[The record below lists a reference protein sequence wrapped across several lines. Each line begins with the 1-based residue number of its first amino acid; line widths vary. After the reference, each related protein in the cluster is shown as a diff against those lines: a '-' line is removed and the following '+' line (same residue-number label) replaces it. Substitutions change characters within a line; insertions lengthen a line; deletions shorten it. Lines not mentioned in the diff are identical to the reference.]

1 MEIARREIEL
11 MNGDKTNVRVFADI
25 VKSLSIL
32 VFLFC
37 GISGK
42 VRAGVPA
49 NNLNYP
55 VLIEAATGLTGSG
68 FFLEAGRSIYLVTA
82 RHVIDPGKES
92 GEITVYAQTSNHGFP
107 DRLKLIL
114 DPGVLHEN
122 GHVLV
127 HRGRDVVAIRI
138 GKMKGEGDFAPLVY
152 HEGVALSQKG
162 TLTAVAEVNTVS
174 FQDIGVTNRVYV
186 MGYPVSVGVAS
197 AKQLDHRTPLVR
209 TGIVAGKNLQDGV
222 VILDCQVDGGNS
234 GGPVIQMSEDSKGM
248 RHYHVIGMVS
258 EFVPSAEEWISQ
270 SRGQVAVNISN
281 SGYSVVEPMDSIWQ
295 LIQFPELSL
304 SQDSGKR

>member
-1 MEIARREIEL
+1 MNREGIR
-11 MNGDKTNVRVFADI
+11 DKGAGGV

-32 VFLFC
+32 VFVF
-37 GISGK
+37 GVASGK
-42 VRAGVPA
+42 VQAAVPA

-55 VLIEAATGLTGSG
+55 VLIEVASGMTGSG

-82 RHVIDPGKES
+82 RHVLDPGKET
-92 GEITVYAQTSNHGFP
+92 GEITVYAQTINRGYP
-107 DRLKLIL
+107 DRLKLTL
-114 DPGVLHEN
+114 DTGVLHEN
-122 GHVLV
+122 GHILV
-127 HRGRDVVAIRI
+127 HRGRDVVAIKI
-138 GKMKGEGDFAPLVY
+138 GKMEGDGDFAPFVY
-152 HEGVALSQKG
+152 HEGVELAQKG

-197 AKQLDHRTPLVR
+197 AKQLDYRTPLVR
-209 TGIVAGKNLQDGV
+209 TGIVAGKNLQDGA

-234 GGPVIQMSEDSKGM
+234 GGPVIQMSEDSNGK

-258 EFVPSAEEWISQ
+258 EFVPSAEEWVSQ

-304 SQDSGKR
+304 SQDAGKR